1 MKEGLNSIHGIVNN
15 ALMQTHT
22 AFCAKVLSV
31 SGSSARVQPLNM
43 VKAIGGSPKKQA
55 VLDNVPILKPTY
67 APTVSC
73 DDCNVSAG
81 LALNI
86 KAGDTVYCL
95 CAERDITETKKGKF
109 AVPVQ
114 GRHMLSSA
122 VIIGKF

>member
-1 MKEGLNSIHGIVNN
+1 MSSSLNAIQGMINN

-31 SGSSARVQPLNM
+31 NGSSAKIQPLNM
-43 VKAIGGSPKKQA
+43 VKAKGGEAKKQA
-55 VLDNVPILKPTY
+55 VLNNVPILKPAYVPVVTSGDS
-67 APTVSC
+67 VV
-73 DDCNVSAG
+73 NVE
-81 LALNI
+81 LDI

-95 CAERDITETKKGKF
+95 CAERDITQTKNGVY
-109 AVPVQ
+109 ALPVT